1 MFFPQQPIHKA
12 ASAHSYY
19 ILRLL
24 GLMFSTIIVINSVNN
39 NSSGTVNKV
48 LTNCLLQFDRDS
60 PTGRESSAY

>member
-24 GLMFSTIIVINSVNN
+24 DLMFSTIIVMNSVNN

-48 LTNCLLQFDRDS
+48 FSNCLLQFDRDS
-60 PTGRESSAY
+60 PTSREYFAY